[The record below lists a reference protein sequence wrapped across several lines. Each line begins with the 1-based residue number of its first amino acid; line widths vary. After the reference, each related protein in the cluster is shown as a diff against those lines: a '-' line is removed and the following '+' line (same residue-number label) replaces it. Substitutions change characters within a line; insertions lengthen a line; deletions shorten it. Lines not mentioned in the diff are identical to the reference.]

1 MVCSL
6 YHPLKRSWVFYPTST
21 LKYLFIY
28 LGWAG
33 SLLPHKPSLV
43 SSEGYS
49 LVAVHRLLF
58 AVSSLVAEHGLGST
72 GSVVVVP
79 GLCCSMACGNF
90 LDQGSNPSP
99 LNCQADSYPLD
110 HQGSPFLFYFFY
122 FLFLFFYYFT
132 FLFLILVSIW
142 IRWEL
147 CATCNGDK
155 TWL

>member
-49 LVAVHRLLF
+49 LVAVHRVLF

-90 LDQGSNPSP
+90 LDQGSNPYP
-99 LNCQADSYPLD
+99 LHWQADSSPLS
-110 HQGSPFLFYFFY
+110 HQGSPSDPFFIFFFL
-122 FLFLFFYYFT
+122 
-132 FLFLILVSIW
+132 LVSS
-142 IRWEL
+142 L
-147 CATCNGDK
+147 S
-155 TWL
+155 